1 MNTFETMRF
10 ISISILLC
18 FSSILGFAQVNNS
31 LLENN
36 SVVSESKWQLNIYNH
51 NFMRN
56 YEYFNK
62 FADGLTY
69 FGTILQPTVTFNPQ
83 KNLSLEAGL
92 FLRKDYGAKGLY
104 DNQATFRINYHPG
117 KWQII
122 AGQLKGNVS
131 HHLPEAIYN
140 YDRIITNHL
149 EFGNQFIYDDST
161 LHFDA
166 WINWENMIYKISPV
180 QEEVSGGFHGDWN
193 VINSSKIEVNIPF
206 SFLAYHKGGQIDTPD
221 RSLQTIVNTAI
232 GAEFKYHYSDKKNH
246 YLFADA
252 QFMTF
257 NDLSFTKVFP
267 VKKGTGLMAN
277 LGWKFGY
284 TSISGTYWNANNFN
298 AIHGAPLY
306 LSKGDQMNNVGYYQS
321 NRNLLF
327 IRLISD
333 YEIAKNFSISAR
345 LEPYWDLDNPSFEFS
360 NSLFLTYRDTFD
372 LKKK

>member
-1 MNTFETMRF
+1 MKVLKLTIFLF
-10 ISISILLC
+10 L
-18 FSSILGFAQVNNS
+18 FSFLAKAQVDNS

-36 SVVSESKWQLNIYNH
+36 SSISDSKWQLNVYNH

-83 KNLSLEAGL
+83 KNLSLEGGV
-92 FLRKDYGAKGLY
+92 FLRKDYGAKALN
-104 DNQATFRINYHPG
+104 DNQSTFRINYHPG

-149 EFGNQFIYDDST
+149 EFGNQFIYEDST

-180 QEEVSGGFHGDWN
+180 QEVISGGFHGDWKYLN
-193 VINSSKIEVNIPF
+193 TKTWEVNIPF
-206 SFLAYHKGGQIDTPD
+206 SFLVYHKGGQIDTPD
-221 RSLQTIVNTAI
+221 RPLQTLLNTAI
-232 GAEFKYHYSDKKNH
+232 GAEIKYHYNNKPHH
-246 YLFADA
+246 YIFADA
-252 QFMTF
+252 QWMTF
-257 NDLSFTKVFP
+257 NDFSFTKVFP
-267 VKKGTGLMAN
+267 ANNGHGIMAN
-277 LGWKFGY
+277 LGWKFGH
-284 TSISGTYWNANNFN
+284 TSLSTTYWNANNFY
-298 AIHGAPLY
+298 AVHGAPLY
-306 LSKGDQMNNVGYYQS
+306 SSSSEQMNNPGYYQS

-327 IRLISD
+327 VRLISD
-333 YEIAKNFSISAR
+333 YNISKNFSISAR

-360 NSLFLTYRDTFD
+360 NSLFLTYRDAFD
-372 LKKK
+372 LKRRN

>member
-1 MNTFETMRF
+1 MKVLKLTIFLF
-10 ISISILLC
+10 L
-18 FSSILGFAQVNNS
+18 FSFFANAQVDNS

-36 SVVSESKWQLNIYNH
+36 NAFSDSKWQLNVYNH

-83 KNLSLEAGL
+83 KNLSLEGGL

-104 DNQATFRINYHPG
+104 DNQTTFRINYHPG

-180 QEEVSGGFHGDWN
+180 QEEISGGFHGDWN
-193 VINSSKIEVNIPF
+193 VINSGKFEMNIPF

-232 GAEFKYHYSDKKNH
+232 GAEFKYHYSDKRNH

-277 LGWKFGY
+277 LGWKFGH

-372 LKKK
+372 LKKRN